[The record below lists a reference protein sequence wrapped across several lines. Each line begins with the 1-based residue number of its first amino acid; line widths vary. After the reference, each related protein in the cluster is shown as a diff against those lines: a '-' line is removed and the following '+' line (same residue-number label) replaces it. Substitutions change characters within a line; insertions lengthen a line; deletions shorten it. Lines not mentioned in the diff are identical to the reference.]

1 MPAASR
7 FVPSAMTIS
16 APEPSIE
23 PASCSGFQSS
33 GTSRLS
39 GPRKFDEA
47 PPGWIAPTSR
57 PSGTPPASSI
67 RSRAVEPARTQ

>member
-1 MPAASR
+1 M
-7 FVPSAMTIS
+7 PSATTVT

-23 PASCSGFQSS
+23 PASASGWKSS

-47 PPGWIAPTSR
+47 PPGWKDSSSAP
-57 PSGTPPASSI
+57 PLTPPARSISSRVVVPI
-67 RSRAVEPARTQ
+67 GTQ